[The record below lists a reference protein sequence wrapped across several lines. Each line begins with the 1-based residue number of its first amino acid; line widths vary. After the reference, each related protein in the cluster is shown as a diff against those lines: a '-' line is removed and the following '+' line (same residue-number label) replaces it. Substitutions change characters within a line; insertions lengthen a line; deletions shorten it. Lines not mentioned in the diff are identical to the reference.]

1 MCDVGSVMLLSL
13 CLDSHRNSGQQH
25 KTCTWESKQICT
37 VSPELMEPLL
47 PLQAR
52 EAAITEERRRGA
64 AVIERQLVKR
74 KIAAQQEQERREQVR
89 ITFSGRHA
97 EPEIRD
103 GCTQAQHRVLSASGP
118 LI

>member
-1 MCDVGSVMLLSL
+1 M
-13 CLDSHRNSGQQH
+13 
-25 KTCTWESKQICT
+25 K
-37 VSPELMEPLL
+37 PLL

-52 EAAITEERRRGA
+52 EAAIIEERRRGA
-64 AVIERQLVKR
+64 AVIERQLVER

-89 ITFSGRHA
+89 IACSGRHA

-103 GCTQAQHRVLSASGP
+103 GCYRAQHRDPSASGH

>member
-1 MCDVGSVMLLSL
+1 MKPWV
-13 CLDSHRNSGQQH
+13 
-25 KTCTWESKQICT
+25 
-37 VSPELMEPLL
+37 

-64 AVIERQLVKR
+64 AVIERQLVER

-89 ITFSGRHA
+89 IARSGRHA
-97 EPEIRD
+97 EPEMRD
-103 GCTQAQHRVLSASGP
+103 GCNRAQHSVLSASGH